1 MNTTKEVR
9 PKLRTFFEKF
19 EEEKEK
25 GKKITDKIKRLIKSC
40 QKRIETDLRSTG
52 NYVREDDWFKSLK
65 GELYLLK
72 DIVKDVFTLN
82 KLQLLIEC
90 YDDDKDF
97 INQINQTIKV
107 YEDEIIVHNVI
118 YEGRADDPH
127 SSYYHDDDPHSSYY
141 HNDNSYE
148 DISNEAR
155 VRFINILKDILENK
169 RVNKRL

>member
-25 GKKITDKIKRLIKSC
+25 GKKIRDKIKRLIKSY

-107 YEDEIIVHNVI
+107 YEDEIIVHNVF
-118 YEGRADDPH
+118 YEGRA
-127 SSYYHDDDPHSSYY
+127 DDPHSSYY